1 METIP
6 QLSEQTVRARFDAQS
21 WQRGRQ
27 YARDGAIINARRQG
41 MTLKASC
48 VGSQSEPYRVEVTF
62 NARGITNA
70 ECSCPVGDEGY
81 CKHVTALLVT
91 WLNRPE
97 TFREAEDTDA
107 ALQRREKDELI
118 ALIAQMI
125 RRYPDLESLLDVP
138 VLVGGKASQPINRA
152 VFHRQITS
160 AFHRGG
166 YEWRAEIEIAREI
179 QPLVEIA
186 DNFLQQRD
194 YANATTAYE
203 AISSAMLDQYGA
215 YNDEDGTLQ
224 AIIFRCVEGMIDA
237 LSGLTVE
244 PETRAM
250 ILPAIFAIYHADIE
264 GGRSELSGEI
274 ADTLVDLLTD
284 AERRTVAEW
293 VRTALPQGNSWNDD
307 YHRQA
312 YGAFLL
318 DLEADNLDDEAFIRL
333 CRETS
338 RTDDLVERLLALN
351 RVEDA
356 EFEAGHVSDYH
367 LLGLADRFIAH
378 KQPGVAERLVGERAA
393 TSPDSRVTEWLMTHY
408 ATHGN
413 DAGALDLARKLF
425 AMRPGFDTYKEIRRF
440 ARKIGTWDTLHAA
453 LLASLT
459 QSGAISLLVAIYLD
473 EGELDRAIDCVLK
486 SEKEQRVGGIPFG
499 APYLAGANAALSVAK
514 AAETT
519 RPESAREIYE
529 QHVESLIAG
538 RQRESYRQACGY
550 LVTVREL
557 YDRLD
562 EYERW
567 ERYLAGLREKYRTL
581 RALKEEMATAGLL
594 D

>member
-6 QLSEQTVRARFDAQS
+6 QLSEQTVRARFDPQS

-48 VGSQSEPYRVEVTF
+48 IGSQPEPYRIEVTF
-62 NARGITNA
+62 KLRGIANA
-70 ECSCPVGDEGY
+70 DYTCPVGEDGY
-81 CKHVTALLVT
+81 CKHVVALLVT

-118 ALIAQMI
+118 ALIKQMI
-125 RRYPDLESLLDVP
+125 WRYPDLESLLEMP
-138 VLVGGKASQPINRA
+138 LLVGGKASQPINRA
-152 VFHRQITS
+152 VFHRQIAA

-166 YEWRAEIEIAREI
+166 YEWRAETEIAREI
-179 QPLVEIA
+179 LPLAEIA
-186 DNFLQQRD
+186 DMFLQQRD

-215 YNDEDGTLQ
+215 YNDEDGALQ
-224 AIIFRCVEGMIDA
+224 EIIFRCVEGMIDA

-244 PETRAM
+244 PDTRAM
-250 ILPAIFAIYHADIE
+250 ILPTIFAIYHADIE
-264 GGRSELSGEI
+264 SGRSELSGEI

-293 VRTALPQGNSWNDD
+293 VRAALPEGKSWSDN

-318 DLEADNLDDEAFIRL
+318 NLEADDLDDEAFLRL

-338 RTDDLVERLLALN
+338 RADDLVTRLLTLD
-351 RVEDA
+351 RVEEA
-356 EFEAGHVSDYH
+356 EQEAQHVSDYD
-367 LLGLADRFIAH
+367 LIGLANLFIEH
-378 KQPGVAERLVGERAA
+378 QQTDGAERLMRERAA
-393 TSPDSRVTEWLMTHY
+393 TSQDSRVTEWLMTYY

-413 DAGALDLARKLF
+413 DTGALNLAMRLF
-425 AMRPGFDTYKEIRRF
+425 EMRPGFDTYKEIRRL
-440 ARKIGTWDTLHAA
+440 AQKIGTWDTLHAD
-453 LLASLT
+453 LLASLI
-459 QSGAISLLVAIYLD
+459 QSGTIPLLVSIHLD

-486 SEKEQRVGGIPFG
+486 PEKPKERVGIPFG
-499 APYLAGANAALSVAK
+499 AHTALTVAK
-514 AAETT
+514 AAEATQ
-519 RPESAREIYE
+519 PESAREIYE
-529 QHVESLIAG
+529 RHVESLIAG

-567 ERYLAGLREKYRTL
+567 ERYLAGLQEKYRTL
-581 RALKEEMATAGLL
+581 RALKEEMTTVGLL

>member
-6 QLSEQTVRARFDAQS
+6 QLSEQTARTRFDPQS

-48 VGSQSEPYRVEVTF
+48 VGSMPEPYRVEVTF
-62 NARGITNA
+62 KPRGIARADCT
-70 ECSCPVGDEGY
+70 CPVGEEGY
-81 CKHVTALLVT
+81 CKHVAALLIT

-107 ALQRREKDELI
+107 LLQRREKDELI
-118 ALIAQMI
+118 ALITQMI
-125 RRYPDLESLLDVP
+125 RRYPDLESLLDMP
-138 VLVGGKASQPINRA
+138 LLVGGKASQPINRA
-152 VFHRQITS
+152 VFHRQIAT

-166 YEWRAEIEIAREI
+166 YEWRAEIEIAHEI
-179 QPLVEIA
+179 VPLVEIA

-215 YNDEDGTLQ
+215 YNDEDGALQ
-224 AIIFRCVEGMIDA
+224 EILFRCVEGMIDA
-237 LSGLTVE
+237 LSGLTVK

-250 ILPAIFAIYHADIE
+250 ILPALFAIYHADIE
-264 GGRSELSGEI
+264 SGRDELSGEI
-274 ADTLVDLLTD
+274 ASTLVDLLTD
-284 AERRTVAEW
+284 AERQTVAAW
-293 VRTALPQGNSWNDD
+293 VRTALPEGEGWSDD

-318 DLEADNLDDEAFIRL
+318 DLEADDLDDEAFLRP

-338 RTDDLVERLLALN
+338 RTDDLVKRLLALT
-351 RVEDA
+351 RVKEA
-356 EFEAGHVSDYH
+356 EHAARDVSDYH
-367 LLGLADRFIAH
+367 LLGLADRFIAY
-378 KQPGVAERLVGERAA
+378 KQPEVAERLIRERAA
-393 TSPDSRVTEWLMTHY
+393 TSQDSRVIEWLMTYY

-413 DAGALDLARKLF
+413 ATGALDLALKLF
-425 AMRPGFDTYKEIRRF
+425 QMRPGFETYKEIRRL
-440 ARKIGTWDTLHAA
+440 AGKIGTWETIHANV
-453 LLASLT
+453 LASLA
-459 QSGAISLLVAIYLD
+459 QSGNIPLLVSIHLD
-473 EGELDRAIDCVLK
+473 EGELDRAIDCVRK
-486 SEKEQRVGGIPFG
+486 SEKAKRAGGIPFG
-499 APYLAGANAALSVAK
+499 FPYLSGANTALAVAK
-514 AAETT
+514 AAEVA

-529 QHVESLIAG
+529 QHIESLIAG
-538 RQRESYRQACGY
+538 RNRESYRQACGY

-562 EYERW
+562 DYERW
-567 ERYLAGLREKYRTL
+567 EQYLTGLREKYRTL
-581 RALKEEMATAGLL
+581 RALKEEMATAGRL